1 MWHRTSLELLLRHTR
16 FRFHV
21 EKCKQYI
28 AGKQTWDDYEKFKNI
43 VQWMQFYL
51 LKTVHKFTRT
61 DLCVTF
67 YFYKLCGSELNELI
81 ERRWRSF
88 NLQRNKMECNIPF
101 YKWTE
106 EEVMETGLVDTWCW
120 MKTDASRAAPTAHNP
135 QEPTVLD
142 ASMQQGSLYVHSH
155 YKLISVLL
163 YPT

>member
-142 ASMQQGSLYVHSH
+142 ASMQQDS
-155 YKLISVLL
+155 
-163 YPT
+163 